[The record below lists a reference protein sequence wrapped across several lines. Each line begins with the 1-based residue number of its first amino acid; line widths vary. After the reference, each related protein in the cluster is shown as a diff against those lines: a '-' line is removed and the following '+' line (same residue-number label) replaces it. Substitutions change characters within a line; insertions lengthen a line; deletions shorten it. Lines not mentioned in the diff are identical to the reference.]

1 MIENELMQARDRR
14 LTAEIQLMHSRV
26 RRLTAENELLH
37 ARVAQREGDEL
48 SMMGTAAVL
57 PIVTDSVQDPTG
69 PGDGA
74 VGGLRSLERQHV
86 GSRAVVQSLMP
97 ETERPRAQ
105 LMTSMDG
112 SCGTSSSPPS
122 PVVMLCG
129 EAPDDAAASPTRT
142 DVLPFVGDPTTRLG
156 VPPSSA
162 SVNGGGAQMTSL
174 EFLESRMGLADFVH
188 DSAWREALVDEMRK
202 TEQSYSEEESRLL
215 AAAKDLLRNID
226 EGARPVKHAKTIDV
240 AHMRRDM
247 RNGRWWVKIKAVI
260 PTSPRQVVAFLM
272 QIESKFNDSPSNR
285 EFDVGSKVLEA
296 KNLHHVVAFRQAT
309 NKPHRDRTFLN
320 ALVWRKISDAP
331 LTYIWAEVP
340 IEHHD
345 KLPLAS
351 PSSALSTMA
360 RQSSFSR
367 SSSVQ
372 AAVTRVAL
380 LTRNTAG
387 STIMEYGC
395 CLDLMGRSSRIEM
408 RNRAIL
414 TLMHRPYTL
423 QVCVVGHVLVCHVCV
438 VCKWTSYADVLPAR
452 QATSGVCGKGRR
464 APRPSA
470 R

>member
-1 MIENELMQARDRR
+1 MATEEAPDVAVAPDTATAVLPLVSDLAVPARAPLHRQDPPASANSLKGRADESAHAASDSFDLGASDSFAFGAAVDGRDRLERLCALDENRRRTAEIEVPRSESETEIRRLMIENELMQARDRR

-162 SVNGGGAQMTSL
+162 S
-174 EFLESRMGLADFVH
+174 
-188 DSAWREALVDEMRK
+188 
-202 TEQSYSEEESRLL
+202 
-215 AAAKDLLRNID
+215 
-226 EGARPVKHAKTIDV
+226 
-240 AHMRRDM
+240 
-247 RNGRWWVKIKAVI
+247 
-260 PTSPRQVVAFLM
+260 
-272 QIESKFNDSPSNR
+272 
-285 EFDVGSKVLEA
+285 
-296 KNLHHVVAFRQAT
+296 
-309 NKPHRDRTFLN
+309 
-320 ALVWRKISDAP
+320 
-331 LTYIWAEVP
+331 
-340 IEHHD
+340 
-345 KLPLAS
+345 
-351 PSSALSTMA
+351 
-360 RQSSFSR
+360 
-367 SSSVQ
+367 
-372 AAVTRVAL
+372 
-380 LTRNTAG
+380 
-387 STIMEYGC
+387 
-395 CLDLMGRSSRIEM
+395 
-408 RNRAIL
+408 
-414 TLMHRPYTL
+414 
-423 QVCVVGHVLVCHVCV
+423 
-438 VCKWTSYADVLPAR
+438 
-452 QATSGVCGKGRR
+452 
-464 APRPSA
+464 
-470 R
+470 